1 MTAKKIIIILSE
13 YNTIGR
19 LSELVNCAKGKGL
32 RGGFTL
38 LMQSSE
44 VELVAPGFHLGT
56 GVTGQALWQIWSSE
70 VTVE

>member
-1 MTAKKIIIILSE
+1 MTAKEIIIILSE

-19 LSELVNCAKGKGL
+19 ISELVNCAKGKGL

-38 LMQSSE
+38 VMQSSE

-56 GVTGQALWQIWSSE
+56 GVTGQALWQIRSSE